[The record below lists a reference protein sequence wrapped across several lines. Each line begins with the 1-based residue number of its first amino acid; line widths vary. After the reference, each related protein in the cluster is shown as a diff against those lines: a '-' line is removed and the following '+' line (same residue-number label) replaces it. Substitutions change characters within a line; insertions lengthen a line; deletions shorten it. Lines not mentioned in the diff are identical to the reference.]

1 MNKLDF
7 CSSFFCLDREPMA
20 FAGRPYLLA
29 IYGADH
35 GNLVI
40 RASRQVEKSTFLAN
54 TILHAACANPAAK
67 ILFVA
72 PRFEQAK
79 AFSHDR
85 LHPLLK
91 DSPIIRRALLGRGHR
106 LRVTEMEFSN
116 GARLHLR
123 AAFRSADACR
133 GLSANLLLVDEVQD
147 VAAGDLPVLQE
158 TLSHA
163 KDPRT
168 ILTGT
173 PKLVDNHLEA
183 MFARS
188 TANRWTI
195 PCHHCSTGI
204 TIDERCLGADG
215 LICPACQSDLDVTE
229 GGWVAHNPHSTW
241 GQGFSIS
248 HPMVPWFQSKYQ
260 EILERQRSYDPVRF
274 RNEVLGLP
282 SALGDHVVTR
292 AELEAC
298 CGTSPMLQHGNYK
311 GLGSHIPLYAGIDWG
326 GGSKSR
332 TILVIGRM
340 LQNFVFQILQ
350 IVALPVRE
358 EPDAVLEKVANCCN
372 YYQVSVIAADGGG
385 NGNVYNRLLWQKV
398 QPRRGLYTIYYSAS
412 EQEPTADGVL
422 NKWTVNRSRSI
433 GALFGR
439 VKRKTLIFP
448 CRQDVDVFLDE
459 FACESAEYD
468 DEQRMIKYVHPATQ
482 PDDTLHATNY
492 ALLIAT
498 RAHPVHSDQSLSIE
512 PLLLD

>member
-7 CSSFFCLDREPMA
+7 CSRFLYLDGEPMS
-20 FAGRPYLLA
+20 FAGRPYLPA
-29 IYGADH
+29 IYGADR
-35 GNLVI
+35 GNLVVC
-40 RASRQVEKSTFLAN
+40 ASRQVEKSTYLAN

-72 PRFEQAK
+72 PRLEQVRT
-79 AFSHDR
+79 FSHDR

-91 DSPIIRRALLGRGHR
+91 DSPMIERALLGPGHR
-106 LRVTEMEFSN
+106 LRVTDMDFSN
-116 GARLHLR
+116 GARVYLR
-123 AAFRSADACR
+123 PAFSSADACR

-163 KDPRT
+163 TNPRT

-195 PCHHCSTGI
+195 PCRNCGAGV
-204 TIDERCLGADG
+204 TIDERCLGPTG
-215 LICPACQSDLDVTE
+215 LICPACQSDLDVKE
-229 GGWVAHNPHSTW
+229 GTWVAQNPHSKW

-248 HPMVPWFQSKYQ
+248 HPMVPWFQSKYP
-260 EILERQRSYDPVRF
+260 EILERQRSYDQVQF

-292 AELEAC
+292 PELEAC
-298 CGTSPMLQHGNYK
+298 CGTSPMLQHGDYE
-311 GLGSHIPLYAGIDWG
+311 GLGRRIPLYAGIDWG
-326 GGSKSR
+326 GGANSR

-340 LQNFVFQILQ
+340 HQNFVFEILQ

-358 EPDAVLEKVANCCN
+358 DPDAVLESIANCCN
-372 YYQVSVIAADGGG
+372 YYQVSVIAADGNG
-385 NGNVYNRLLWQKV
+385 NGHVYNRLLWQKV
-398 QPRRGLYTIYYSAS
+398 QPRGGFYTIYYSGN

-422 NKWTVNRSRSI
+422 NRWTVNRSRSI

-439 VKRKTLIFP
+439 VKRKSLIFP
-448 CRQDVDVFLDE
+448 CRKYADIYLDE
-459 FACESAEYD
+459 FACEFAVYD
-468 DEQRMIKYVHPATQ
+468 DEQRMIKYDHPPSQ
-482 PDDTLHATNY
+482 FDDTLHATNY

-498 RAHPVHSDQSLSIE
+498 RAHPLDSDQSLPFE
-512 PLLLD
+512 PVLLH